1 MYPWNCSF
9 LRNWAPVPPLPGIL
23 PIWISLPPSD
33 VFAILPV
40 KTEIPFT
47 YTVKTLAS
55 FLTAMNCQELSAYIV
70 VSVDWRAPPA
80 ELIAVAL
87 FVTTNSNLPLE
98 SS

>member
-1 MYPWNCSF
+1 
-9 LRNWAPVPPLPGIL
+9 
-23 PIWISLPPSD
+23 
-33 VFAILPV
+33 
-40 KTEIPFT
+40 
-47 YTVKTLAS
+47 
-55 FLTAMNCQELSAYIV
+55 MNCQELSAYIV